1 MSVPSCNALLA
12 KEQSA
17 SNIVLSSPPLVSP
30 LSLPSHVIGDDIS
43 VEGLAHFI
51 VENDTRNILVLL
63 GAGASVAAGIPDFR
77 SPKTGIYDNL
87 ESFNLESPTDAFS
100 IPLLREN
107 PRIFYAIAAKMNL
120 WPGCYRPTLV
130 HRFLRLLEKE
140 GRLLR
145 VCTQNIDG
153 LEEEAG
159 VSSELVIQA
168 HGNFR
173 QASCIDCH
181 ASFDIEQHRND
192 VMNHKISTCLHCKG
206 IIKPNVVF
214 FGEQLPEKFFSVM
227 LDHDVSK
234 AEMILI
240 VGTSLQV
247 QPVAMIPFL
256 VPSHAPRVLINAE
269 RVGGRG
275 FRFPQDV
282 VEEAEDTQSDK
293 SKTSCSSSSS
303 CTSFDALHNNF
314 SPSAKEKQENG
325 NLSPRES
332 TERKSNSSARSSCSS
347 SSSDGFIQHMD
358 HHHNSSVLRD
368 LFFSGDCQ
376 EVIKKLAEGM
386 GLSEKLE
393 DVQS

>member
-1 MSVPSCNALLA
+1 MYSPSSNALPA
-12 KEQSA
+12 EEQSA
-17 SNIVLSSPPLVSP
+17 SNSILSSSP
-30 LSLPSHVIGDDIS
+30 LECPLSPPSHVVGADMS
-43 VEGLAHFI
+43 VEGLGHFI
-51 VENDTRNILVLL
+51 VQNDIRNILVLL

-100 IPLLREN
+100 VPLLREK
-107 PRIFYAIAAKMNL
+107 PSIFYAIAAKMNL

-130 HRFLRLLEKE
+130 HRFIYLLEKE

-181 ASFDIEQHRND
+181 ASFDIEQHRKD

-227 LDHDVSK
+227 LDHDVGK

-240 VGTSLQV
+240 IGTSLQV

-256 VPSHAPRVLINAE
+256 IPPHVPRVLINAE

-282 VEEAEDTQSDK
+282 VEEAEDTQSDR
-293 SKTSCSSSSS
+293 SRTNCSTSSS
-303 CTSFDALHNNF
+303 CTSFDSIHHEF
-314 SPSAKEKQENG
+314 SPSAEEKQKNG
-325 NLSPRES
+325 NRSPCES
-332 TERKSNSSARSSCSS
+332 IDNRSNSSGSSS

-358 HHHNSSVLRD
+358 HHHNSSALRD

-376 EVIKKLAEGM
+376 EVIKRLASGM

-393 DVQS
+393 GIPS